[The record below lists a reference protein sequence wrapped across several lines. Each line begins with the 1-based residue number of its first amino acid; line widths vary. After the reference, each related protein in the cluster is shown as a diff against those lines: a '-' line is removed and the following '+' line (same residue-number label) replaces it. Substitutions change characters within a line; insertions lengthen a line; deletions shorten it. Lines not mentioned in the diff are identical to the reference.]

1 VRPSV
6 TPTVG
11 TANRRENKLKSPV
24 RGRRTARCAGTLL
37 PKTNE
42 GRGERI
48 ARESVVGKEAI
59 PKLETIRRAATA
71 LYLAAL
77 AADGGAGY
85 PYSPAKT
92 TATLAKRYGI
102 DPRGSIVGIVAAEYY
117 RENGLRSPLSF
128 DRLAKDGRPTEAG
141 IARSVRK
148 ARDARGRLAR
158 WEVLA
163 YRLAAAL
170 GTETIPSRSA
180 VEGYYRKG
188 GGDVETSYTG
198 KGTRAGATATR
209 GDATVEVSA
218 SEPVSAEVEAAE

>member
-1 VRPSV
+1 VRRYDPPRRRSRER
-6 TPTVG
+6 PERI
-11 TANRRENKLKSPV
+11 RREAVS
-24 RGRRTARCAGTLL
+24 G
-37 PKTNE
+37 E
-42 GRGERI
+42 G
-48 ARESVVGKEAI
+48 AI

-71 LYLAAL
+71 IYLATL
-77 AADGGAGY
+77 AADPAGY
-85 PYSPAKT
+85 PYSPAKA

-117 RENGLRSPLSF
+117 RENGLRAPLSF

-198 KGTRAGATATR
+198 KGTRAGAKATR

-218 SEPVSAEVEAAE
+218 SEPVSAEAEATPAE